1 MWLNAILKS
10 YLERE
15 SAGLIPNPYPQPK
28 YQIMEE
34 LKQLDLMT
42 FYHKLNSLENED
54 VQHKWT
60 KK

>member
-15 SAGLIPNPYPQPK
+15 SAGLILNPYPQPK